1 MANRVERMRSIRLI
15 GEIRIV
21 QTAQKSD
28 IIHKVTTFIRIKT
41 QLKVLK
47 MKKNS
52 VEKFGSK
59 RKTA

>member
-1 MANRVERMRSIRLI
+1 MRSIRLI